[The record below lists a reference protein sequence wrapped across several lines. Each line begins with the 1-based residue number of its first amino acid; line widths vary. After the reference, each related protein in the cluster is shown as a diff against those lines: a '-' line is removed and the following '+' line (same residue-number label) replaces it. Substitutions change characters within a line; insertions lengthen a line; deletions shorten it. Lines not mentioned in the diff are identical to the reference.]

1 MWERAPC
8 SCRLEIVFMRDLYL
22 SVSPS
27 SCHCTQWVGAPSE
40 WQKTNTSQ
48 PRRVTFH
55 ISVIKASRASLCD
68 SGLADVGS
76 VANHSASF
84 TWAVPAPSYFS
95 PLWRHIRS
103 LLNVNTFRAG
113 QESDRETDEGLLK
126 GPVCVCV
133 RVCVWVCL
141 CFCPPASGKG
151 PLTTSRIPPSALYS
165 LGTCQPDVE
174 PLHWQPQIQPPQHG
188 DPHSRDAAP
197 TFTSQNRAALYAR
210 QPNKDMQFLH
220 CNFFAPYSK
229 SRKTLIDETFT
240 WSFAIK

>member
-55 ISVIKASRASLCD
+55 ISVIKASRASLRD

-76 VANHSASF
+76 MANHSASF

-95 PLWRHIRS
+95 TLWRHIRS

-126 GPVCVCV
+126 GPVCVCACVCECVCVFVDRPLV
-133 RVCVWVCL
+133 RVPSPPQESFHLPRTPWE
-141 CFCPPASGKG
+141 PASQMWSHFTGNPKFNH
-151 PLTTSRIPPSALYS
+151 LNMVIHTHAM
-165 LGTCQPDVE
+165 
-174 PLHWQPQIQPPQHG
+174 QPPLSLHRTG
-188 DPHSRDAAP
+188 PRCERG
-197 TFTSQNRAALYAR
+197 SQ
-210 QPNKDMQFLH
+210 DMQFLQ
-220 CNFFAPYSK
+220 CNFFALKVKKNTDRWSLYTK
-229 SRKTLIDETFT
+229 
-240 WSFAIK
+240 SFAIK